1 MQVATNNIAQLTN
14 ITFVVMLIQY
24 NTEPY
29 KVLLTI
35 FMYDGFQLTTKTA
48 TMAIG
53 IRQ

>member
-1 MQVATNNIAQLTN
+1 MLFIHNLSYLEVTKLSNI
-14 ITFVVMLIQY
+14 IQY

-35 FMYDGFQLTTKTA
+35 FMHDGFQLTTKTA

-53 IRQ
+53 IRP